1 MTFFKWLLASTPAT
15 KAQLMHT
22 ESIAALELPPN
33 PFENA
38 VELLGGPSGVAEIIS
53 RSVQMVSVASY
64 GSYPKV
70 VANSERPDVKR
81 DRVTIE
87 ERHNFMQISW

>member
-1 MTFFKWLLASTPAT
+1 
-15 KAQLMHT
+15 
-22 ESIAALELPPN
+22 
-33 PFENA
+33 
-38 VELLGGPSGVAEIIS
+38 
-53 RSVQMVSVASY
+53 MVGVASY

-81 DRVTIE
+81 DRVDIE

>member
-33 PFENA
+33 PFKNA
-38 VELLGGPSGVAEIIS
+38 VELLGGPSGVAEIVS
-53 RSVQMVSVASY
+53 RLVQMMGVASY

-81 DRVTIE
+81 DRVNIE

>member
-1 MTFFKWLLASTPAT
+1 
-15 KAQLMHT
+15 MHT

-53 RSVQMVSVASY
+53 RSVQMVGVASY

-81 DRVTIE
+81 DGVNIE